1 MINFSNL
8 EILPNRASLIIKGPD
23 AVKFLQGITT
33 NDVIKN
39 AFSYNYFLNNQGRYL
54 FDFFVYKSRDDL
66 CFLDIDKE
74 RLDIFISKLNM
85 YKMRSDVEIEDISD
99 EYSVVYSSTVIE
111 FGAIYSERDPRCKN
125 MGFRAV
131 VASSVASDI
140 GKVIENLYN
149 QDKYKH
155 AIVDGVPDLIYE
167 RSIPVEYGAEELN
180 AIDYNKGC
188 YIGQEVISRAKYQGV
203 VRKKIFK
210 LKFGAKIAFIA
221 SGTEIT
227 DLQGNKIGIVCSN
240 YEDLA
245 IALIREEKYLGL
257 ESEKAM
263 INDYLCEISL
273 PSWRQ

>member
-23 AVKFLQGITT
+23 AAKFLQGITT

-39 AFSYNYFLNNQGRYL
+39 VFSYNYFLNNQGRYL

-66 CFLDIDKE
+66 YFLDLDKE

-85 YKMRSDVEIEDISD
+85 YKMRSDVEIEDVSD
-99 EYSVVYSSTVIE
+99 EYSIVYSSAVIE
-111 FGAIYSERDPRCKN
+111 FKAVYSERDPRCNN

-131 VASSVASDI
+131 VASSVVSDI
-140 GKVIENLYN
+140 GKIIENLYN

-155 AIVDGVPDLIYE
+155 AVVDGVPDLIYE
-167 RSIPVEYGAEELN
+167 RSIPLEYGAEELN

-210 LKFGAKIAFIA
+210 LKFGTKIAFIA

-257 ESEKAM
+257 ESKKAM
-263 INDYLCEISL
+263 INDHLCEILL
-273 PSWRQ
+273 PSWR